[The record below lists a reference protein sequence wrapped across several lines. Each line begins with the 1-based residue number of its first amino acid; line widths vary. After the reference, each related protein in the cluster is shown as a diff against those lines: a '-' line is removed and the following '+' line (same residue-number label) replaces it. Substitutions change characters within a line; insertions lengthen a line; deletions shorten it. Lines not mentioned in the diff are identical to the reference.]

1 MVNVNQ
7 NQLGSVTTIINY
19 LAGYIL
25 QKYNRNMNDTG
36 VILAVYVNLLINY
49 IVLNPTILPSN
60 FNVRDIS
67 SMYQTPL
74 KNLIIWAKHLDL
86 GSDEKRI
93 AFKNKFTDEINAEIR
108 NRWRVT
114 NEITP
119 EIQTFLDENAVKD
132 LLEII
137 IKFHDRIA
145 PNWPN
150 INYRINFIQNRIDN
164 IPNSED
170 IKLAN
175 KGWDF
180 LVEMTLASRRQDEN
194 RSSRLGGKKSR
205 KFRKSRKNK
214 KSRKYKKSRK

>member
-19 LAGYIL
+19 LVGYIL

-36 VILAVYVNLLINY
+36 IILAVYVNLLINY
-49 IVLNPTILPSN
+49 IVLNPTILPTN
-60 FNVRDIS
+60 FNAEDIS
-67 SMYQTPL
+67 SNYHTPL
-74 KNLIIWAKHLDL
+74 KNLIIWAKHLNLD
-86 GSDEKRI
+86 SDEKRI
-93 AFKNKFTDEINAEIR
+93 AFKKKFIDETNAQIR
-108 NRWRVT
+108 NRWAI

-119 EIQTFLDENAVKD
+119 EIRTLLDENAAKD

-150 INYRINFIQNRIDN
+150 INYRINSIQNRIDN

-175 KGWDF
+175 NGWDF
-180 LVEMTLASRRQDEN
+180 LVEMTLAERRRQDEN

-205 KFRKSRKNK
+205 KIRKFRKSK
-214 KSRKYKKSRK
+214 KSRKTRK